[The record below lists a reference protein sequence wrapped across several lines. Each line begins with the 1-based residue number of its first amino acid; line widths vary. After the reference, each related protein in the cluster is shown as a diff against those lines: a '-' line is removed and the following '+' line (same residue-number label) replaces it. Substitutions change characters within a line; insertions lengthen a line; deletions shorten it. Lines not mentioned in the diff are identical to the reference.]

1 MFDRS
6 GRLKVVVN
14 AYSQKIE
21 GCICMLK
28 GKSINKLM
36 VSSLCIAS
44 LLSVGYSEAYRVL
57 DVAAQGI
64 EEISHINFIEG
75 EDVEA
80 NRDVAIRSLVVL
92 YNLSEDEVDRYS
104 AELRDVET
112 VWSMNG
118 ILTDAFVSH
127 VSSLGIGDMD
137 DLGEGRS
144 FVNHIIKRLY
154 RLDDEELM
162 SVQGQVDLAQDGLEL
177 EDAYI
182 SALKLN
188 LINFFKDG
196 GNLEVYKQEASELFD
211 KFRGDQFISLG
222 EVDQYVRDNRFVGKE
237 LDDSQD
243 DSSIEDD
250 EVSSEWV
257 EDTGNEWVD
266 EELES
271 ERQLVLVEV
280 EGYHLLGDDELN
292 TYKGR
297 ITQAQSID
305 ELGVIKQEAQQ
316 LQVSREALMQAIEEA
331 KVLHGSMGYLG
342 DSSDSYYE
350 RIVGA
355 TNKGDLEL
363 VVQEMQ
369 EYNDLQKQKADD
381 EAVLQGKKD
390 EAIAKV
396 RDLGY
401 LVKQEVDSFIEDINN
416 SSTEDEVLMVLETAE
431 GLNNTYRSQK
441 EEELAQLQES
451 IDLAIAEVQGLGY
464 LDESDKESFIGSL
477 RESLTLAEVE
487 TTLKKAVGM
496 DKLLGEKDE
505 LAKQHLRD
513 VVRNTK
519 LDLAE
524 LSELSEDELNGYF
537 GRLDSVD
544 SLEGVQAIVDEAVA
558 LNNERLDFKELEAYK
573 QELTDEVGALT
584 YLSDDEVAHYTQ
596 LIGNTGTLEE
606 LELIRVEMHELNN
619 QKELSN
625 NQRKVEEFKATI
637 VEKIKNLGYLDDD
650 SRVQFLNKLDGLND
664 IEAIQGIYYEAV
676 ELDTKRGMDLTKLQ
690 NDKIEAIRVINQ
702 LSNLSVDQKQAY
714 ITKVKESTT
723 IEVIKG
729 IIDEATKHNNQI
741 ASDKISQQKLDE
753 ARVIAKDMISRLRAL
768 SDEER
773 INFGIELGRTVAV
786 DQVNEVVSR
795 AQELNAKKQGELDAQ
810 KQKDLELAQQLQA
823 KKVEA
828 IQTITKLGRLG
839 ADKKLVYN
847 QRIKEAK
854 DEVSVGSILQEAIDE
869 DRKLVEV
876 TKVQTTSTP
885 ITTQSTTTTSP
896 LTTVTTT
903 TKGKL
908 TESGDSSSLVW
919 VLCAIGLLG
928 MAGLVLFKPEEAE

>member
-1 MFDRS
+1 
-6 GRLKVVVN
+6 
-14 AYSQKIE
+14 
-21 GCICMLK
+21 MLK

-144 FVNHIIKRLY
+144 FVNHIINRLY

-162 SVQGQVDLAQDGLEL
+162 SVQGQVDLAQDGLGL

-196 GNLEVYKQEASELFD
+196 DNLEVYKQEASELFD

-280 EGYHLLGDDELN
+280 DGYHLLGDDELN

-305 ELGVIKQEAQQ
+305 ELGLIKQEAQQ

-342 DSSDSYYE
+342 DSSDSYYD

-355 TNKGDLEL
+355 TNKGDLAV

-505 LAKQHLRD
+505 LSKQHLRD

-676 ELDTKRGMDLTKLQ
+676 ELDTKRGMDVTKLQ

-885 ITTQSTTTTSP
+885 ITTQSTTTTAP

-903 TKGKL
+903 TQGKL